1 MYGPIMGMGR
11 QILVK
16 NPIFETNQNTVRWT
30 SRCSVRTEG
39 WKGGQTYVTTNRHSS
54 FCFVDAPY
62 NKELG
67 YIRFLLV
74 RCDV

>member
-1 MYGPIMGMGR
+1 MYGPVMGMGR

-16 NPIFETNQNTVRWT
+16 IPYLKLTKILSGGRRVVPCGQ
-30 SRCSVRTEG
+30 
-39 WKGGQTYVTTNRHSS
+39 KGGQTYVTTNSHSS
-54 FCFVDAPY
+54 NGFVNAPD

>member
-1 MYGPIMGMGR
+1 MGR
-11 QILVK
+11 QIFVK
-16 NPIFETNQNTVRWT
+16 IPYLKPTKVLSGGRRVVPCGQ
-30 SRCSVRTEG
+30 
-39 WKGGQTYVTTNRHSS
+39 KGEQTYVMTNIHSS
-54 FCFVDAPY
+54 TCFVNAPA